1 MVVYPKSVSKKNHQ
15 VILNQMNYSICSIIH
30 SQEIGFFCYIKY
42 NKEKI
47 RAIIINN
54 YISNEK
60 YIDKINVIINNKE
73 EIIDLDKII
82 YKDKLNNITIIKI
95 KNNNKIIK
103 FIEIDDKLYENESE
117 MNYRN
122 ESIYIIQK
130 TKDDMFVSYSII
142 KEINKNEIIYNG
154 NINSNHSLIFNL
166 NNNKLIGIYN
176 NKYKSYN
183 KGIYIKSII
192 KEIKN
197 YITYKYEIDI
207 LINIEKEDI
216 NKKIFFLNDE
226 DNDLQ
231 KLNEYNAGLY
241 INSKKEIYK
250 AYIESKKI
258 GINRIILKFNYN
270 LKNIK
275 NMFKDCEKI
284 IDINFFDFNFRNI
297 TNMEKMFYECN
308 NLKKINFYSFDIKNI
323 HKMNSIFYGCGLL
336 NYLPDI
342 SKWDTKNVEDMNCM
356 FYGCSSLNNLP
367 DISKWDTKNVQ
378 KMSYMFYGCNLLNN
392 LPDISKWDTK
402 NVKFMSYM
410 FSGCSS
416 LNKIPDISQWDTKN
430 VQKMSCIFS
439 NCSSLNNLPDISKWD
454 TKNVK
459 DMSSM
464 FSGCG
469 SLNKLP
475 DISKWDTK
483 NVKDMSSM
491 FFGCSSLNNLPDIS
505 KWDTKNVENK
515 SYMFEGCN
523 SLNNIPKKF
532 L

>member
-60 YIDKINVIINNKE
+60 YIDTINVIINNKE
-73 EIIDLDKII
+73 EIIDIDKII

-197 YITYKYEIDI
+197 YINYKYEIDI

-297 TNMEKMFYECN
+297 TNMDYIFFNCN
-308 NLKKINFYSFDIKNI
+308 NLKKIDFYNFDTENVESMSHMFYAC
-323 HKMNSIFYGCGLL
+323 NSL
-336 NYLPDI
+336 NNLPDI
-342 SKWDTKNVEDMNCM
+342 SKWDTKNVEDMNCL
-356 FYGCSSLNNLP
+356 FYCCISLNNLP
-367 DISKWDTKNVQ
+367 DIYKWDT
-378 KMSYMFYGCNLLNN
+378 
-392 LPDISKWDTK
+392 I
-402 NVKFMSYM
+402 NVKDMRSM
-410 FSGCSS
+410 FSGC
-416 LNKIPDISQWDTKN
+416 K
-430 VQKMSCIFS
+430 
-439 NCSSLNNLPDISKWD
+439 SLNNLPDISKWD

-459 DMSSM
+459 DMSYM
-464 FSGCG
+464 FS
-469 SLNKLP
+469 
-475 DISKWDTK
+475 
-483 NVKDMSSM
+483 
-491 FFGCSSLNNLPDIS
+491 GCSSLNNLPDIS
-505 KWDTKNVENK
+505 KWDTKNVEDMNG
-515 SYMFEGCN
+515 MFSGCN
-523 SLNNIPKKF
+523 SLKNMNYLFKF
-532 L
+532 LKIKI